1 MNFCVCFGER
11 WDERGVPIGLDCFVF
26 ALQGLGRRG
35 AGMSGLGRSCCTGN
49 FWSGS
54 GDIGI
59 LHHRYHLWYCKKEQ
73 AVCKVVGDSSRHRP
87 DLHRAVLCRIGRRN
101 VIFIL
106 DFQWF
111 DITI

>member
-1 MNFCVCFGER
+1 MAILILVGLAVHGEIFG
-11 WDERGVPIGLDCFVF
+11 V
-26 ALQGLGRRG
+26 A
-35 AGMSGLGRSCCTGN
+35 A
-49 FWSGS
+49 

-106 DFQWF
+106 R
-111 DITI
+111 ILS